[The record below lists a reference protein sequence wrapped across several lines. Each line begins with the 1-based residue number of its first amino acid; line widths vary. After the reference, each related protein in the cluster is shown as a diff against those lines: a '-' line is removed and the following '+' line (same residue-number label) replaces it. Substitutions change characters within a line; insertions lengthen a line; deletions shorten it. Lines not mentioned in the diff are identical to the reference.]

1 LEKYGVIYPCLMMWR
16 EEGVKNT
23 QSKIVGG
30 SVTGPLWALYLSV
43 DHSIKIKIIKK
54 ERRDDI

>member
-1 LEKYGVIYPCLMMWR
+1 LEKYGVIYPYLMMWR

-30 SVTGPLWALYLSV
+30 FGEGASMGFIS
-43 DHSIKIKIIKK
+43 KC
-54 ERRDDI
+54 